1 MYLIKNILCN
11 ILYISVNWSKVVT
24 RLRYLF
30 SAVYKFMYNQ
40 QIINTR
46 IALLVGKVLVKYM
59 LVSMLID

>member
-30 SAVYKFMYNQ
+30 SPVYKFMYNQ

-46 IALLVGKVLVKYM
+46 IALLVGKVLVKYR